1 MCGVCASDRSE
12 IARNYWGAQ
21 FAPASIH
28 FQTATLAEAAD
39 GVLEFTRWDDAYA
52 LASTELVGSDK
63 LSDAFPI
70 DGVGDPKP
78 IMTNAGLIVTVDAIP
93 DDKPSTQHIAV
104 DSGTLISTQTISSEQ
119 KHSTSDPTPPTL

>member
-1 MCGVCASDRSE
+1 MCVISVSSFHQEWIWAGVFPAWHLDCLHRVRMEGARLFACRPTWLGEVRMCWVCAADRSE

-63 LSDAFPI
+63 LTDA
-70 DGVGDPKP
+70 
-78 IMTNAGLIVTVDAIP
+78 
-93 DDKPSTQHIAV
+93 
-104 DSGTLISTQTISSEQ
+104 
-119 KHSTSDPTPPTL
+119 

>member
-39 GVLEFTRWDDAYA
+39 GVLEFTSWDDASA

-63 LSDAFPI
+63 LTDAFPI
-70 DGVGDPKP
+70 DGVGDLRP
-78 IMTNAGLIVTVDAIP
+78 IMTNAGLIVHGAEIP
-93 DDKPSTQHIAV
+93 ADT
-104 DSGTLISTQTISSEQ
+104 
-119 KHSTSDPTPPTL
+119 TPPHSLSIERSSPLSTITMIDATSNVQGRK